1 MATLFS
7 LNNGNFTD
15 YNTLGFSLT
24 SAEIKNNT
32 TGISIPS
39 NKACCVPFAENSR
52 PYTLSAI
59 SVHLSAIAESPIGTF
74 DLVINKYNKNTFNRT
89 TVVQNYPLSEFT
101 TYDGTNNFS
110 NTYPSNWHTLN
121 LSTPITVLS
130 SETILLCLSTSDE
143 NQLSLMGTKTFV
155 NRAGFN
161 TPTLF
166 GTLST
171 SIDNLP
177 YSYFSDSLHFG
188 TTNYYTFPANS
199 RYALNGD
206 FTIEFW
212 INTSTYNLD
221 TNNRR
226 VFGASAIYTIANLEI
241 LFLPTSNA
249 IKVQT
254 NNITRIDGNIAVANG
269 SWHHIAV
276 TRNASNIKLF
286 VDGAQSGSTYS
297 STTNFSA
304 GSASGITIGKY
315 GGATTGR
322 FQGYLS
328 NIHIVNGTSLYN
340 SNFTLTPTVLE
351 PVPTSNTVLLLKSGV
366 QIDKALVTSNST
378 LTGSITEAGTITR
391 SASGTTLLGSISG
404 GGGGQS
410 FLTFNESTSPYT
422 IIPKTGD
429 YTFEVLF
436 YASSIPSNPA
446 NRSVL
451 LYPICHMNNSIY
463 IGADYTYNRIIIDVG
478 DYYNLY
484 SPTYDTTFTF
494 LSSWTHVAVVVHNR
508 VLSLYVNGFLRNQ
521 RIIDPQINTTNQEFV
536 HGLNIGKEATNYY
549 HTYFNGT
556 ISYISSVKY
565 AKYTNNFTPNLDPTQ
580 VVPQSLYQSF
590 LYTQS
595 TSGYYT
601 ASYAPSSTLVKDD
614 YHINHNLLLDS
625 SPAANN
631 MYIHKNGTL
640 TFSPDRS
647 NTLLVT
653 GPDGVQV
660 TQEGTLNIGTE
671 LNPTPLSTTHTIV
684 LSSNYID
691 VHNAGNLNIYGAS
704 KQLYTSLTND
714 VNASNS
720 TFAITDVVSSTWKA
734 GDQLVMIPNTT
745 QKLNFDSLTL
755 GGFTNSNTLTTTS
768 PSLYDHLGVGSN
780 PYVPSIYNITRNV
793 VLSSY
798 ENTKFNMKFL
808 GSAKV
813 SINNTVFNKMGD
825 FGIKS
830 VLDNNGYSK
839 INSNI
844 IRNTQTQEILT
855 SDDPTAYSTKFESKQ
870 FATTTPNATNIHNTN
885 ATLEFNILHVGGTT
899 GKICAKQVASTTAH
913 SSDSYTI
920 DVIAGDKIQFTWY
933 KQRTTNESLVGGTL
947 QTKKLKLN
955 VWNNIVLTHNYST
968 NTAKL
973 YLNGKLNA
981 QGNVG
986 GWWLRTDVF
995 LPETSL
1001 YWKQP
1006 TFTIGCR
1013 GRQTLTG
1020 VAYDQSY
1027 NGSQSYINNLRITKS
1042 ILYTSDFNPTFEK
1055 LSVVPNTKLLVFQN
1069 EIISDASKTCTITPN
1084 TFITYNTNPNR
1095 NFTNVLFENNII
1107 INSLYNSLKF
1117 VGARFNK
1124 CYITN
1129 NIILS
1134 SGLYALNFSD
1144 SYGDYILSGN
1154 KIISNKSGGLIS
1166 DLYSINFDSI
1176 SNIVYNCSGNGFN
1189 VSSIEESLFKDNI
1202 AAYNQGV
1209 GFYINDLN
1217 EDIPTGTIIGLSSLY
1232 NKGIGFYNVTPTVD
1246 VSVINAKLLYNTQSG
1261 LVGQFSNNSI
1271 LSGIESKFNS
1281 IDGIYINTLS
1291 ANNGLSGLQIYD
1303 STITNNLSYGLR
1315 LSAVTINPY
1324 YSLTANNLLLSS
1336 NGING
1341 LHLPFGD
1348 TCLLTNINS
1357 LCNNANGIFLGPNR
1371 NSIFNSLTGSYNKID
1386 GLSLTISATDFIL
1399 QYSTFSYNLSN
1410 GINLSG
1416 MDMLNSNIELHEC
1429 ILSANK
1435 VNGLNSTVLSA
1446 NHLNINSSIISN
1458 NVIGYSLSSNYVD
1471 SIQIQNSTLN
1481 RNSVGFLLS
1490 GTNTNYLNPTDIVF
1504 SNLTVE
1510 NNTNNG
1516 IEIYNIRGSI
1526 SSVRLY
1532 NNLTNGIITSLGNG
1546 LMVFD
1551 GISGYATG
1559 TRNIINVISARNY
1572 NQTIIKNSLLSCI
1585 DVLNTVNLIRI
1596 NADKLEEF
1604 RLENSILSSTNPITF
1619 TTSRP
1624 KLEGSFMFHNCNS
1637 DKYNL
1642 SAIAV
1647 TQYQSDVFTETGIS
1661 VMKENNI
1668 DRNHYKWLP
1677 AGKISFDSTFGYD
1690 LNTFSEKL
1698 EPASSTLKLR
1708 SSSKLIPLLKNEIIS
1723 VSVYVYKSA
1732 SYSGSAPRLILKN
1745 NSSIGFSETVLT
1757 TSNGVNESWELL
1769 AATLPMTTNDGVAE
1783 IYIDCSGPI
1792 GSGSINIDSWN
1803 F

>member
-39 NKACCVPFAENSR
+39 NKAYCVPFAENSM

-59 SVHLSAIAESPIGTF
+59 SVHLSAIAESPTGTF
-74 DLVINKYNKNTFNRT
+74 GLVINKYNKNTFNRT

-143 NQLSLMGTKTFV
+143 NQLSLMGAQNVVV
-155 NRAGFN
+155 NTAGFN
-161 TPTLF
+161 TPTIA

-171 SIDNLP
+171 SSDSLP
-177 YSYFSDSLHFG
+177 YSYFSNSLYFDG
-188 TTNYYTFPANS
+188 STRWFTFPKNS
-199 RYALNGD
+199 RYTLSGD

-212 INTSTYNLD
+212 INTSTFSLD
-221 TNNRR
+221 TPASRR
-226 VFGASAIYTIANLEI
+226 VISFGVDSLHTLSINLNPTTSHLGVLALTQIINGTI
-241 LFLPTSNA
+241 T
-249 IKVQT
+249 
-254 NNITRIDGNIAVANG
+254 VANG
-269 SWHHIAV
+269 AWHHVAL
-276 TRNASNIKLF
+276 TRSGNSMKLF
-286 VDGAQSGSTYS
+286 VDGAQSGSTVTT
-297 STTNFSA
+297 TTNFSA

-315 GGATTGR
+315 SGAVNGR
-322 FQGYLS
+322 LQGYLS

-366 QIDKALVTSNST
+366 QIDKALVTTNST

-391 SASGTTLLGSISG
+391 SASGTTFLGSISG

-446 NRSVL
+446 NRSIL

-463 IGADYTYNRIIIDVG
+463 IAADYTYNRIIIDVG
-478 DYYNLY
+478 DYYGLNG
-484 SPTYDTTFTF
+484 PTYDTTFTF

-521 RIIDPQINTTNQEFV
+521 RIIDPQVNNTNQEFV
-536 HGLNIGKEATNYY
+536 HGLNIGKEASNYY
-549 HTYFNGT
+549 YTYFNGT

-640 TFSPDRS
+640 TFSSDRS
-647 NTLLVT
+647 NTLTVT

-660 TQEGTLNIGTE
+660 TQEGTLTIGTE
-671 LNPTPLSTTHTIV
+671 LNPTPLSTTHTII

-691 VHNAGNLNIYGAS
+691 VHNGGNFNVYGS
-704 KQLYTSLTND
+704 PKQLYTSLTNN
-714 VNASNS
+714 VNAGNNV
-720 TFAITDVVSSTWKA
+720 FAITDVVSSTWKSN
-734 GDQLVMIPNTT
+734 DQIVFIPNTT
-745 QKLNFDSLTL
+745 QKLNFDTLTL
-755 GGFTNSNTLTTTS
+755 GGFTNSKTLTTTS
-768 PSLYDHLGVGSN
+768 VSLYDHLGVGLN
-780 PYVPSIYNITRNV
+780 PYVPSIYNITKNV
-793 VLSSY
+793 VLSTIG
-798 ENTKFNMKFL
+798 NTTFNMKFL
-808 GSAKV
+808 GAAKN
-813 SINNTVFNKMGD
+813 SINDAQVNNLGN
-825 FGIKS
+825 FGIRS
-830 VLDNNGYSK
+830 VLDNNGYLNIKNNVFDK
-839 INSNI
+839 I
-844 IRNTQTQEILT
+844 RTEDILT
-855 SDDPTAYSTKFESKQ
+855 SDNNLTYSAKFEASKHITIADNQ
-870 FATTTPNATNIHNTN
+870 DLNLSSSDS
-885 ATLEFNILHVGGTT
+885 TLEFNIYHVANTT
-899 GKICAKQVASTTAH
+899 GYIFVKQNGDTAPVLLLSVESGNKVYFRARYLNNPNFDIMST
-913 SSDSYTI
+913 
-920 DVIAGDKIQFTWY
+920 
-933 KQRTTNESLVGGTL
+933 R
-947 QTKKLKLN
+947 KLKLN
-955 VWNNIVLTHNYST
+955 TWNNVVLTHQIST
-968 NTAKL
+968 KTVRL
-973 YLNGKLNA
+973 YINGKLS
-981 QGNVG
+981 GSKIYSGYSVSG
-986 GWWLRTDVF
+986 GI
-995 LPETSL
+995 
-1001 YWKQP
+1001 
-1006 TFTIGCR
+1006 FTLG
-1013 GRQTLTG
+1013 
-1020 VAYDQSY
+1020 SY
-1027 NGSQSYINNLRITKS
+1027 SVSNWPLNGSTRYYNTSQSYINSFRITKS
-1042 ILYTSDFNPTFEK
+1042 LLYTSDFSPSFGR
-1055 LSVVPNTKLLVFQN
+1055 LGVLPNTKLLLFQN
-1069 EIISDASKTCTITPN
+1069 EIIKNESKTTLTITN
-1084 TFITYNTNPNR
+1084 GYISYNVNPNK
-1095 NFTNVLFENNII
+1095 NLSNVLFDNNLIL
-1107 INSLYNSLKF
+1107 NSFKN
-1117 VGARFNK
+1117 GIRFSGIRFDK
-1124 CYITN
+1124 TIITN
-1129 NIILS
+1129 NYILS
-1134 SGLYALNFSD
+1134 SA
-1144 SYGDYILSGN
+1144 SYGINMIDSFGNYTLSGN
-1154 KIISNKSGGLIS
+1154 NIISNKLGGIYIDVNTYFVNS
-1166 DLYSINFDSI
+1166 N
-1176 SNIVYNCSGNGFN
+1176 SNIVYNCSANGFE
-1189 VSSIEESLFKDNI
+1189 VLSIDQSIFENSLSI
-1202 AAYNQGV
+1202 HNQGV
-1209 GFYINDLN
+1209 GFYINDVN
-1217 EDIPTGTIIGLSSLY
+1217 EDTPTGTIIGLSSLY
-1232 NKGIGFYNVTPTVD
+1232 NRGIGLYNLTPTMD
-1246 VSVINAKLLYNTQSG
+1246 LSIINAKLSFNIQSG
-1261 LVGQFSNNSI
+1261 LVGFFGNNTI
-1271 LSGIESKFNS
+1271 LSGIESKSNGV
-1281 IDGIYINTLS
+1281 DGMYINTLS
-1291 ANNGLSGLQIYD
+1291 ENNGLSALQIYD

-1315 LSAVTINPY
+1315 LSSVPINHY
-1324 YSLTANNLLLSS
+1324 YSLTADNLLLSS

-1341 LHLPFGD
+1341 FHLPFGD

-1357 LCNNANGIFLGPNR
+1357 LCNNSNGIFLGPNR
-1371 NSIFNSLTGSYNKID
+1371 NSIFDSLTGSYNKIN

-1399 QYSTFSYNLSN
+1399 QDSTFSYNLSN

-1416 MDMLNSNIELHEC
+1416 IDMLNSNIELHEC

-1585 DVLNTVNLIRI
+1585 DVLNTANLIRI

-1647 TQYQSDVFTETGIS
+1647 TQYQSDVFAETGIS

-1677 AGKISFDSTFGYD
+1677 AGKISFDANFAYD
-1690 LNTFSEKL
+1690 LNNFSEKL

-1745 NSSIGFSETVLT
+1745 NSSIGFSETILA
-1757 TSNGVNESWELL
+1757 TSNEVNGSWELL
-1769 AATLPMTTNDGVAE
+1769 AATLPMATNDGVAE

>member
-39 NKACCVPFAENSR
+39 NKAYCVPFAENPI

-59 SVHLSAIAESPIGTF
+59 SVHLSAIAESPTGTF
-74 DLVINKYNKNTFNRT
+74 GLVINKYNKNTFDRT

-110 NTYPSNWHTLN
+110 NTYPSNWHTIN

-130 SETILLCLSTSDE
+130 SETILLCLSTSDAS
-143 NQLSLMGTKTFV
+143 QLSLMGTTTFV

-269 SWHHIAV
+269 NWHHIAV

-328 NIHIVNGTSLYN
+328 NIHVVNGTSLYDN
-340 SNFTLTPTVLE
+340 AFTLTPTVLE
-351 PVPTSNTVLLLKSGV
+351 PVPTSNTVLLLKTGA
-366 QIDKALVTSNST
+366 QIDKALVTANST
-378 LTGSITEAGTITR
+378 LTGLISEVGTITR
-391 SASGTTLLGSISG
+391 SVSGTRFIKGVSQLNEVSI
-404 GGGGQS
+404 
-410 FLTFNESTSPYT
+410 TKPYT
-422 IIPKTGD
+422 LIPKQGD
-429 YTFEVLF
+429 YTAEILF
-436 YASSIPSNPA
+436 YITDNNFNQAAHLFYIANVFNINFTNASFA
-446 NRSVL
+446 GGGEGLGTDTLRSVESVNL
-451 LYPICHMNNSIY
+451 STWYHVAFTKYNNTCY
-463 IGADYTYNRIIIDVG
+463 LFVNG
-478 DYYNLY
+478 NLRKTATAPNPNY
-484 SPTYDTTFTF
+484 GGSESTTFTF
-494 LSSWTHVAVVVHNR
+494 NDSVG
-508 VLSLYVNGFLRNQ
+508 YGVNFDG
-521 RIIDPQINTTNQEFV
+521 I
-536 HGLNIGKEATNYY
+536 
-549 HTYFNGT
+549 
-556 ISYISSVKY
+556 ISYMSIVKY

-640 TFSPDRS
+640 TFSSDRS
-647 NTLLVT
+647 NTLTVT

-660 TQEGTLNIGTE
+660 TQEGTLTIGTE
-671 LNPTPLSTTHTIV
+671 LNPTPLSTTHAII

-691 VHNAGNLNIYGAS
+691 VHNAGNLNIYGS
-704 KQLYTSLTND
+704 PKQLYTSLTNN
-714 VNASNS
+714 VNASNN
-720 TFAITDVVSSTWKA
+720 TFAITDAVSSTWKPN
-734 GDQLVMIPNTT
+734 DTIVFIPNTT
-745 QKLNFDSLTL
+745 QKLDFDTLTL

-768 PSLYDHLGVGSN
+768 VSLYNHLGVGLN

-793 VLSSY
+793 ILSSY

-870 FATTTPNATNIHNTN
+870 FATTTSNATNIHNTN

-899 GKICAKQVASTTAH
+899 GKICGKHVVSTTGEG
-913 SSDSYTI
+913 SDSYSI

-933 KQRTTNESLVGGTL
+933 KQKNASESSVGGTL

-955 VWNNIVLTHNYST
+955 VWNNIVLTHDYST

-981 QGNVG
+981 QGNVS
-986 GWWLRTDVF
+986 GWWLRSDVF
-995 LPETSL
+995 VPASGLN
-1001 YWKQP
+1001 WKQP
-1006 TFTIGCR
+1006 AFTIGCR

-1042 ILYTSDFNPTFEK
+1042 ILYTSNFNPTFEK

-1084 TFITYNTNPNR
+1084 TFITYNINPNR

-1124 CYITN
+1124 SYITN

-1134 SGLYALNFSD
+1134 SGLYGLNFSD

-1176 SNIVYNCSGNGFN
+1176 SNIVYNCSGNGFD

-1202 AAYNQGV
+1202 AAYNQSV

-1315 LSAVTINPY
+1315 LSAAPINPY
-1324 YSLTANNLLLSS
+1324 YALTANNLLLSS

-1341 LHLPFGD
+1341 LHLSFG
-1348 TCLLTNINS
+1348 TNCLLTNINS
-1357 LCNNANGIFLGPNR
+1357 LCNNTNGIFLGPNR
-1371 NSIFNSLTGSYNKID
+1371 NSIFSSLTGNYNKIN
-1386 GLSLTISATDFIL
+1386 GLSLILSATDFIL
-1399 QYSTFSYNLSN
+1399 QDSTFNYNLSN

-1458 NVIGYSLSSNYVD
+1458 NVIGYLLSSNYVD
-1471 SIQIQNSTLN
+1471 SVQIINSTLN
-1481 RNSVGFLLS
+1481 NNSIGFLLS
-1490 GTNTNYLNPTDIVF
+1490 GTSTNYLNPTDVVF
-1504 SNLTVE
+1504 SNVILE
-1510 NNTNNG
+1510 NNTING
-1516 IEIYNIRGSI
+1516 IEIYNIRGSV

-1532 NNLTNGIITSLGNG
+1532 NNVTNGIITSLGNG

-1585 DVLNTVNLIRI
+1585 DGLNTANLIRI

-1732 SYSGSAPRLILKN
+1732 LYSGSAPRLILKN
-1745 NSSIGFSETVLT
+1745 NSSIGFSETVLA